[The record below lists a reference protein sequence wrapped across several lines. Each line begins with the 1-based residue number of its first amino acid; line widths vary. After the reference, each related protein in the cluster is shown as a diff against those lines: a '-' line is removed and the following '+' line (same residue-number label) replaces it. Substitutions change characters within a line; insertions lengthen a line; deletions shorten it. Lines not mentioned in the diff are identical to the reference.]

1 MAIGEHTKISAKAR
15 YWWAVCY
22 PENMIEDWKNQ
33 IHDIVQLAGAYCVHD
48 KDLLKDDDE
57 QRKVHVHIMIAFHNT
72 TTYKN
77 ALTTFQRLSAP
88 GRICCNKCE
97 QIISVKYAYNY
108 LIHDTD
114 KCKEDGKHQYD
125 RSERILFNN
134 FDIGAYEQLSV
145 EEQEEIFDEI
155 CDYIENNSITNFAN
169 LDRVFR
175 KRENKAYKHVLK
187 GHTRYFVELCKGV
200 YLKKSEYEQKNLF
213 NSSNRQNKIMRD
225 KEFLETLKDE
235 MSDIDKMS
243 EEAKNRYLE
252 SVKENE

>member
-22 PENMIEDWKNQ
+22 PENMIEDWESQ
-33 IHDIVQLAGAYCVHD
+33 IQDIVQLAGAYCVHD

-114 KCKEDGKHQYD
+114 KCREDGKHQYD
-125 RSERILFNN
+125 KSERILFNN

-155 CDYIENNSITNFAN
+155 CDYIESNIITNFSD
-169 LDRVFR
+169 LDKEFR

-187 GHTRYFVELCKGV
+187 GHVRYFVELCKGV
-200 YLKKSEYEQKNLF
+200 YNKRYDYEKKALYTSEGLMRKLK
-213 NSSNRQNKIMRD
+213 
-225 KEFLETLKDE
+225 
-235 MSDIDKMS
+235 IDKQ
-243 EEAKNRYLE
+243 Y
-252 SVKENE
+252 KEDLINNS

>member
-22 PENMIEDWKNQ
+22 PENMIENWRDQ
-33 IHDIVQLAGAYCVHD
+33 ISDVIQLAGAYCVHD

-77 ALTTFQRLSAP
+77 ALTTFQRLSSA

-114 KCKEDGKHQYD
+114 KCRTDGKHLYD
-125 RSERILFNN
+125 ASERILFNN

-155 CDYIENNSITNFAN
+155 CDYIENNSITNFVD

-187 GHTRYFVELCKGV
+187 GHTRYFVELCKGA
-200 YLKKSEYEQKNLF
+200 YNKRLDYEKRQLYTSEGRMKKI
-213 NSSNRQNKIMRD
+213 KIDQQFVEDM
-225 KEFLETLKDE
+225 
-235 MSDIDKMS
+235 
-243 EEAKNRYLE
+243 AKNE
-252 SVKENE
+252 